1 MSAPS
6 LPSLMPGN
14 RPGGA
19 KAMHG
24 VLGNLPTCA
33 KVGLSSALLA
43 CTMGLALP
51 ATSAPQGIDLL
62 SSTPAFAKSSST
74 LPSNEWYVEGGVFTL
89 SISDYAE
96 RINDAFKELGQ
107 KDYSVSLVKGTD
119 GKTLN
124 MDFTYKS
131 EHVGYAEFRTTGKDK
146 ALVLYS
152 QRDSKETFNYA
163 RFTFFNDGDQ
173 VAEHVVYSSIASIM
187 ASGPTCDKYSAHAIV
202 DELIDNLSTITID
215 SDGRENYLLA
225 QKLAYP
231 FFYTLDIDQSKMTFH
246 MNCS

>member
-33 KVGLSSALLA
+33 KAGLSSALLA

-51 ATSAPQGIDLL
+51 AASATQGIDLL
-62 SSTPAFAKSSST
+62 SSTPAFAKSSSMSS
-74 LPSNEWYVEGGVFTL
+74 SNEWYVEGRMFTL
-89 SISDYAE
+89 SVSDYAE
-96 RINDAFKELGQ
+96 RISNAFKELEQ
-107 KDYSVSLVKGTD
+107 QDYSVSLVKGAD

-124 MDFTYKS
+124 MDFMYKS
-131 EHVGYAEFRTTGKDK
+131 ERVGYAEFGIAGNDK
-146 ALVLYS
+146 TLVLYS
-152 QRDSKETFNYA
+152 QRDSKETFNFA
-163 RFTFFNDGDQ
+163 RLTFFNDNDQ
-173 VAEHVVYSSIASIM
+173 VAEHLVYSSIASIM
-187 ASGPTCDKYSAHAIV
+187 ASGSTCDKYSAHAIV
-202 DELIDNLSTITID
+202 DDLIDNLSTITID

-225 QKLAYP
+225 QKFAYP
-231 FFYTLDIDQSKMTFH
+231 FFYSLDIDQSKMTFH